1 MLKKALASAVMSAA
15 AFATL
20 PAMAAQ
26 EAPKLTEAEKATQKT
41 FQDFEACTQKG
52 MESAMNKAVPAV
64 QSILAAKHMAGMKA
78 TVEAAKAL
86 GMSDSQVQQLA
97 ATLIPIDKA
106 AITAEGGELMNLIMS
121 GEAAPVRATCL
132 KKLGIGNKD
141 GSDFSEEFNKKL
153 GLVKDKMQKFFQQ
166 QDGALPQLKPKP
178 KP

>member
-20 PAMAAQ
+20 PSISQ
-26 EAPKLTEAEKATQKT
+26 EAPKLTEPEKATLKT
-41 FQDFEACTQKG
+41 FQDFQVCSQKG
-52 MESAMNKAVPAV
+52 MEKAMSTAIPVV

-78 TVEAAKAL
+78 TVEAAKAQGL
-86 GMSDSQVQQLA
+86 SDSQVQQIA
-97 ATLIPIDKA
+97 GTLIPIDKA
-106 AITAEGGELMNLIMS
+106 AITAEGSELMNLIMS

-132 KKLGIGNKD
+132 KKLGVSNKD

-166 QDGALPQLKPKP
+166 QDSALPQLKPKP